1 MESLFALFVWNLLN
15 KWWEDDQEAFPV
27 PDEGVCRGF
36 LTGVLLM
43 VLLCISQEG
52 LALPSAALPGS
63 DPSDL
68 GTPGITVF

>member
-1 MESLFALFVWNLLN
+1 MTRKHSQFQMKGCAGGFSR
-15 KWWEDDQEAFPV
+15 
-27 PDEGVCRGF
+27 VCF
-36 LTGVLLM
+36 SW
-43 VLLCISQEG
+43 CCCASAQEG